1 MCICSFIHFA
11 AQVISNNPHDEYVFL
26 LRNISPVFSCE
37 STDCR
42 RHIYAL
48 YLTYRQR
55 LLSVHISVTAI
66 SITQF
71 RRHYPMKHSLKQSTR
86 PTAENARK
94 LYDMF
99 RYSGLLQVLTD
110 RHAYL
115 IRLEHDLDKA
125 LSKAPE
131 GTLRIN
137 RCRNNL
143 QYYIRRSAEESNGTY
158 IPVRQRDLVLQLAQK
173 AYNKK
178 ASSMISEEISAI
190 EHFLK
195 DYPDTVIEDLYDM
208 LNPDRQPLVRPLAET
223 DEMFLQR
230 WKDVPEME
238 GAGFDITSDLYTE
251 KGERVRSKSEV
262 LIANLLYKHDIPY
275 RYEQPLYL
283 DGLDTV
289 YPDFTILNV
298 KRRKEYVWEHC
309 GRMDDPGYAERT
321 VEKITNYGMNG
332 YYPGEN
338 LILTF
343 ETAGQPL
350 NLKLIAGITEKYL
363 LQ

>member
-1 MCICSFIHFA
+1 
-11 AQVISNNPHDEYVFL
+11 
-26 LRNISPVFSCE
+26 
-37 STDCR
+37 
-42 RHIYAL
+42 
-48 YLTYRQR
+48 
-55 LLSVHISVTAI
+55 
-66 SITQF
+66 
-71 RRHYPMKHSLKQSTR
+71 MKHSLKQSTR